1 MGDDSDDEEEATKQL
16 LSPMAIQ
23 DMIVTAN
30 AHQKILER
38 HINALQQLVNDDS
51 LFFSRMF

>member
-16 LSPMAIQ
+16 LSPIAIQ

-38 HINALQQLVNDDS
+38 HINALQQLLNDDT
-51 LFFSRMF
+51 LFFSGMF